1 MEKGK
6 VWKEVLHLSFFGSG
20 FASSWLVHLVSVLSL
35 VSFHVVIIINLLGSV
50 VAGEENIVVHGEM
63 VIR

>member
-35 VSFHVVIIINLLGSV
+35 VSFHVVINLLGSV